1 MAKGLT
7 VRQQQIFNFVSNEV
21 QSKGYPPSVREIGA
35 AVGLSSSSTV
45 HAHLRALERKG
56 LVKRDP
62 SKPRA
67 LLVAGR
73 KSVSRNDV
81 SVPLVGQVA
90 AGAPIL
96 AAEHVEDYLSWP
108 KSLGPEPTF
117 ALRVKGDSMIDAGI
131 FDGDVVM
138 VRQQPQA
145 NNGEIVVALIDDEAT
160 VKSFYLEPGR
170 IRLEPANKAYEPI
183 YSSEASI
190 LGKVVGLIRK
200 F

>member
-7 VRQQQIFNFVSNEV
+7 VRQQQILDFVSAEV

-108 KSLGPEPTF
+108 KSVGPEPTF

-160 VKSFYLEPGR
+160 VKSFYLESGR

-183 YSSEASI
+183 YSSEATI

-200 F
+200 I

>member
-7 VRQQQIFNFVSNEV
+7 VRQQQILNFVSAEV

-73 KSVSRNDV
+73 RSASRNEV

-96 AAEHVEDYLSWP
+96 AVEQAEDYLSWP
-108 KSLGPEPTF
+108 KGLGPDPTF

-138 VRQQPQA
+138 VRQQSQA
-145 NNGEIVVALIDDEAT
+145 DNGEIVVALIDDEAT
-160 VKSFYLEPGR
+160 VKSFYLESDR
-170 IRLEPANKAYEPI
+170 VRLEPANKAYEPI
-183 YSSEASI
+183 YSSEAAI